1 MRADGH
7 SNIFMPTHPDQ
18 NYVAL
23 GHVVRRQGVNF
34 TPNPPAPGQYYLIH
48 RKYLVDLGLTA
59 VLFLNEDGIPC
70 YRTVDGTNLFRS
82 DNPQKYAIRDDA
94 QLQACCTG
102 SGSSCDIYT
111 KGSDACQKA
120 MMSYCSGS
128 DIRPGGK
135 CEDWCT
141 RDPIGC
147 DKIKQKFCAEH
158 PDDPFCDCINAF
170 SRADHTAFIK
180 GKETVYSYSIPAC
193 YYQKC
198 KLGPYQVFTTTEM
211 TAAQNGERC
220 SQDLKYIDQQIKVTG
235 TGNILSTNQT
245 SNENSGENSGTTVV
259 GNGEDGSSSNGN
271 STTSQSTI
279 LGISKPSFIVIVFV
293 ILMVVV
299 AMILYNSGMG
309 DSNYDPRLDV
319 NNGSTVIDGNGNVVY
334 SYPLQQPYQPTPQ
347 YTYPLTTATQ

>member
-1 MRADGH
+1 
-7 SNIFMPTHPDQ
+7 MPTHSDQ

-23 GHVVRRQGVNF
+23 GHVVRRQGANF
-34 TPNPPAPGQYYLIH
+34 TPNPPAPGQYYLVH

-59 VLFLNEDGIPC
+59 ILFLNEDGIPC

-82 DNPQKYAIRDDA
+82 DNPQKYVIRDDA

-120 MMSYCSGS
+120 MMSYCNGS

-147 DKIKQKFCAEH
+147 DKIKQRFCVEH

-170 SRADHTAFIK
+170 SRADHAALIK
-180 GKETVYSYSIPAC
+180 DKETVYSYSIPAC

-235 TGNILSTNQT
+235 TGNILNTNQT
-245 SNENSGENSGTTVV
+245 SNENSGANSGATVV
-259 GNGEDGSSSNGN
+259 GDGDSGNNSSGLGSILGGTNT
-271 STTSQSTI
+271 STSQNTI
-279 LGISKPSFIVIVFV
+279 LGISKTSFIVIV

-299 AMILYNSGMG
+299 AMIFGGN
-309 DSNYDPRLDV
+309 DSSYDPRLDA
-319 NNGSTVIDGNGNVVY
+319 NNGSTVMDLNGSNGYFVDGNGNVVY
-334 SYPLQQPYQPTPQ
+334 QSQSSYSPPYQ
-347 YTYPLTTATQ
+347 